1 MFKLHFSFFK
11 VSKFLIKFLISQQMY
26 GKAMKILFKQLEEKQ
41 YSQANDKLIKML
53 LKHLNLQYAVK
64 FFENHLIMKYQKQF
78 IVY

>member
-1 MFKLHFSFFK
+1 
-11 VSKFLIKFLISQQMY
+11 MY

-41 YSQANDKLIKML
+41 YSQVNDKLIKNL
-53 LKHLNLQYAVK
+53 LEQLNLQYAVK